1 MSSHEMLILI
11 LVQIALA
18 VAGFA
23 LVLVVRHFTSQLL
36 INLGF
41 ASIVLPGVFVVLAGS
56 VTVLT
61 TMGSI
66 RPSGP
71 SWAAMRPVVQEAV
84 TFRHSPPAIAAD
96 WRRLQTGHRLTEDQW
111 ATFKHW
117 VRRKQEARDKRLVER
132 LTMPPA
138 SVVACRQTTC
148 RSGPN
153 RHSAHDARDRGN

>member
-1 MSSHEMLILI
+1 MSSHEMFILT

-23 LVLVVRHFTSQLL
+23 LVLVGRHFTSQLL

-61 TMGSI
+61 TGASI

-71 SWAAMRPVVQEAV
+71 SWAAMRPAVQEVV

-96 WRRLQTGHRLTEDQW
+96 WRRLQEEHPLTQDQFMQLLRWVYHEKEVRDQRVVARLTANSTSVRAHQL
-111 ATFKHW
+111 ATNH
-117 VRRKQEARDKRLVER
+117 VSRLAGDK
-132 LTMPPA
+132 
-138 SVVACRQTTC
+138 
-148 RSGPN
+148 
-153 RHSAHDARDRGN
+153 GN